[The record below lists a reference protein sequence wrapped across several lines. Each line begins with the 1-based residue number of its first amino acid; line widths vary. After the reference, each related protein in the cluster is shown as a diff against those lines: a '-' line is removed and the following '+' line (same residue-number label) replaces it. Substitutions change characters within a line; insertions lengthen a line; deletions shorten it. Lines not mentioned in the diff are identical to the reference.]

1 MIKTTRMVKAFFNIT
16 IIEEIQNLM
25 TVETHYKDQNSL
37 FSTTKHENKTDD
49 KNLKKS
55 KTDVS

>member
-37 FSTTKHENKTDD
+37 FSTNNSTEIESMTKI
-49 KNLKKS
+49 
-55 KTDVS
+55 